1 MLTHVLGEGNLHL
14 AELLHPPLVP
24 PPPERKGCSH
34 SLSLQLISKSGLA
47 GPLELIVP
55 LISLLLGHADMHHW
69 YQFQRD
75 VGDCGKKGERADQ
88 TESDLNN
95 NNKKNRKKRKEA
107 LFDEAEKF
115 TMRESTR

>member
-1 MLTHVLGEGNLHL
+1 MLTHVLGKGNLHL

-24 PPPERKGCSH
+24 PLLERKGCSH

-47 GPLELIVP
+47 GPLELVVP

-95 NNKKNRKKRKEA
+95 NKKKNRKKKKRGS
-107 LFDEAEKF
+107 F
-115 TMRESTR
+115 

>member
-1 MLTHVLGEGNLHL
+1 MGEGDLLL

-24 PPPERKGCSH
+24 LLPQRKGRSL
-34 SLSLQLISKSGLA
+34 SLLSLQLISKSEPA
-47 GPLELIVP
+47 CPLELVVP
-55 LISLLLGHADMHHW
+55 LISLLLGHADMLHW

-88 TESDLNN
+88 TESEL
-95 NNKKNRKKRKEA
+95 KKKKRKKKGRKEA

-115 TMRESTR
+115 TMGESTG